1 MAGEFGHIPMEAKGL
16 PCSCGNRGCWE
27 TLAAEPAAT
36 RHYMKHAKRKATV
49 SFSELLELAA
59 TGDRA
64 ASASLR
70 MMAQQLGRGMQM
82 ISAALAPTEI
92 IVVGD
97 CTAAWRRMEPI
108 IEREL
113 RKHPLAQKVI
123 LRPCLNAATARLRSA
138 VPLVVTE
145 ALTGL

>member
-1 MAGEFGHIPMEAKGL
+1 
-16 PCSCGNRGCWE
+16 
-27 TLAAEPAAT
+27 
-36 RHYMKHAKRKATV
+36 MKHAKRKATV

-59 TGDRA
+59 AGDRV

-82 ISAALAPTEI
+82 IAAALAPAEI

-97 CTAAWRRMEPI
+97 CTAAWKRMEHI

-145 ALTGL
+145 TLTGL